1 MKNDK
6 FLIESILKNI
16 GNIERFIKRI
26 DYAEFIKDTE
36 KQFAVYKALE
46 NIGEAVKNLS
56 KSLKQKY
63 PFIEWREI
71 AGMRDKLSH
80 EYFSIKVERVWE
92 TVKRDVPKFKETIF
106 KIKKNNNI
114 KNVIF

>member
-1 MKNDK
+1 MKNDR
-6 FLIESILKNI
+6 FLINSILKNI
-16 GNIERFIKRI
+16 KNIASFVKGIN
-26 DYAEFIKDTE
+26 YSGFIKDIE

-56 KSLKQKY
+56 ESLKQKY
-63 PFIEWREI
+63 SSVEWREI

-92 TVKRDVPKFKETIF
+92 TIRKDLPVFNKTIY
-106 KIKKNNNI
+106 KIKNELNRK
-114 KNVIF
+114 